1 MGHELVHV
9 NVNAAASFIGK
20 DRSEATA
27 RAWSQI
33 QERIFNIEHL
43 GSRNWLETHSNFVPD
58 MKLVHSVPFA
68 YSRAFIK

>member
-27 RAWSQI
+27 RAWSKI
-33 QERIFNIEHL
+33 QEKLFSVDL
-43 GSRNWLETHSNFVPD
+43 GSAQWLKKYSYLVLDWKLLRNVRFTHGSVFV
-58 MKLVHSVPFA
+58 K
-68 YSRAFIK
+68 